1 MNDGADSRTAAP
13 AVSGLVLAGG
23 RGRRLGGTDKG
34 LLELHGR
41 SLAVL
46 ALARLSQHVPHLF
59 VSANQN
65 LEAYATLGVDLVQ
78 DDPPDR
84 GPLGGV
90 LAGLRACPTDWLLC
104 LPCDMPHLPEDLERR
119 MLAARA
125 QTGLRAA
132 FAHDGE
138 RLQPLVALLPRT
150 AAADLQR
157 FLDGG
162 GRRAEDW
169 AGGLDGHIVRFE
181 GRSDDFANINTP
193 GDLAAARARTDW
205 SMR

>member
-1 MNDGADSRTAAP
+1 MNDGADSRTVAP

-41 SLAVL
+41 PLAVL
-46 ALARLSQHVPHLF
+46 ALARLGQHVHHLL

-65 LEAYATLGVDLVQ
+65 LDTYATFGADLVQ
-78 DDPPDR
+78 DDPPGR

-104 LPCDMPHLPEDLERR
+104 LPCDMPHLPKGLERR
-119 MLAARA
+119 MLAAWA
-125 QTGLRAA
+125 EAGHRAA

-150 AAADLQR
+150 AAANLQY

-169 AGGLDGHIVRFE
+169 AGGLDGLIVHFE
-181 GRSDDFANINTP
+181 GTQYDFVNINTP
-193 GDLAAARARTDW
+193 NDLAAANARTDW
-205 SMR
+205 PMR